1 MKKAVV
7 VGMILGAMTG
17 ILIALS
23 MDLLLGD
30 SLGGGWKEAMAKDLN
45 HLFKTHFS
53 PDHVVVY
60 IGVFFAIALIGL
72 FGAFFGAFFGLIA
85 GQIFNMLKDRED

>member
-7 VGMILGAMTG
+7 VGMIIGAMTG

-45 HLFKTHFS
+45 RLFKTALP

-60 IGVFFAIALIGL
+60 LGVFVVISIIGL

-85 GQIFNMLKDRED
+85 GQIFNMLKDEED